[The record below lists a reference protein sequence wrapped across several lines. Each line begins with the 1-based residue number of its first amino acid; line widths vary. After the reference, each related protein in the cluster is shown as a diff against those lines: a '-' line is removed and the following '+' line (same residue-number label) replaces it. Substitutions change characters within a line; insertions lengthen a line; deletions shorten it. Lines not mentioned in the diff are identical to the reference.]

1 MVLLVKRDDVELSS
15 FISVGGCD
23 IIVYDIFLLIRVADH
38 VCILNYQKNLKTKIS
53 HN

>member
-23 IIVYDIFLLIRVADH
+23 IIFYDICSADQSSRS
-38 VCILNYQKNLKTKIS
+38 CLYFKLSK
-53 HN
+53 